1 MILPYVLDYNRQDP
15 RVERKLRKLSYAC
28 KCEDIVEEIRSLRE
42 VIGIPNTFQEA
53 GVPERDFIREL
64 DILTEHAM
72 LGATKVNPV
81 EISKEDMRLMVEL
94 VYYGREEWWK

>member
-1 MILPYVLDYNRQDP
+1 M
-15 RVERKLRKLSYAC
+15 
-28 KCEDIVEEIRSLRE
+28 
-42 VIGIPNTFQEA
+42 
-53 GVPERDFIREL
+53 PERDFIREL